1 MVRQMNSSPNINYP
15 TIPEFIVVHLGAP
28 NEDAKNITIPFAEY
42 IKNVGSSEIYPTWP
56 LDAIKAN
63 LLAQI
68 SFALNRVYNEW
79 YKSRGYD
86 FDITNSPIYDQ
97 AFIEDRE
104 IFDTI
109 SKVTD
114 EIFNDY
120 ITKGNQ
126 IQPLFAQYCDGK
138 NTTCNGLSQWGTV
151 TEANKGKNPKEILQY
166 YYGNDIN
173 LVYDAPI
180 SANLES
186 YIGFPLGLGSAGNQ
200 IRTLKAE
207 LNRIGSNY
215 PAIPKITDDSV
226 FFNIETE
233 NAVKKFQEIFN
244 LPITGIVDKATWY
257 KIKYIYSSVKR
268 LSELYSEGIT
278 IEEAELK
285 YPDKLQ
291 KGDTGE
297 EIRVIHYYLKVIAF
311 FYPEV
316 PDLEVNGIFDENT
329 ETMVKAFQK
338 KYGLEE
344 TGVVEQVTYGK
355 LQEAYKNIIENIPPE
370 YVSHINEFYPGY
382 FLTKGITNNDDVR
395 RLQLLLYKIC
405 IKTKSIPGVRVT
417 GNFDDL
423 TEKSVMKIQDMR
435 NLEINGAVGPVTWYE
450 IIQLSNE

>member
-1 MVRQMNSSPNINYP
+1 MNSSPNINYP

-285 YPDKLQ
+285 YPDKY
-291 KGDTGE
+291 KK
-297 EIRVIHYYLKVIAF
+297 EIQ
-311 FYPEV
+311 
-316 PDLEVNGIFDENT
+316 
-329 ETMVKAFQK
+329 VKK
-338 KYGLEE
+338 
-344 TGVVEQVTYGK
+344 
-355 LQEAYKNIIENIPPE
+355 
-370 YVSHINEFYPGY
+370 
-382 FLTKGITNNDDVR
+382 
-395 RLQLLLYKIC
+395 
-405 IKTKSIPGVRVT
+405 
-417 GNFDDL
+417 
-423 TEKSVMKIQDMR
+423 
-435 NLEINGAVGPVTWYE
+435 
-450 IIQLSNE
+450 